1 MINIKKHL
9 ISISFTLM
17 IFSCIDPR
25 SNDLWSISI
34 LAVLDTEGFARDAKI
49 AKNHAF
55 VAAGQSGIQIWDLDS
70 KNRLSNFTG
79 YEEGGTFLEFD
90 DLGLIELIRL
100 II

>member
-1 MINIKKHL
+1 
-9 ISISFTLM
+9 M

-70 KNRLSNFTG
+70 KNRVSNFTG
-79 YEEGGTFLEFD
+79 SVHFSKRPIP
-90 DLGLIELIRL
+90 LISEAILTCENAL
-100 II
+100 TVS